1 MTRQRISEV
10 VASVATIYS
19 TLLGTTTLPGVTIGF
34 VANVLWWW
42 LMIEGR
48 LWGLAPLNAGM
59 LVVLVW
65 NLSLACTMQQGIS
78 P

>member
-1 MTRQRISEV
+1 MNRQRLSEM
-10 VASVATIYS
+10 VASVATICS
-19 TLLGTTTLPGVTIGF
+19 TLFGTTTLLGVTIGL
-34 VANVLWWW
+34 VANVSWWW
-42 LMIEGR
+42 LMTEGR

-65 NLSLACTMQQGIS
+65 NLGLACAKQKGIV